1 VGEKLI
7 VDKLQNRINNTIERI
22 NVLNDRKNGTIV
34 ESEQN
39 KLSKEIKSLNK
50 EKEKLL
56 KKINQII

>member
-1 VGEKLI
+1 MGEKLI